1 MVYQSIKEPAQ
12 LLCLEETTFYWVASG
27 FQFDIMN
34 ITFLPYLPLAY
45 SCTTPFG
52 ACSLAYTSRCTL

>member
-1 MVYQSIKEPAQ
+1 MVYQSIKEPVQ
-12 LLCLEETTFYWVASG
+12 LLCLEGITFYWVASD
-27 FQFDIMN
+27 FEFNIMN

-52 ACSLAYTSRCTL
+52 AFSLAYISRCTL